1 LIIPCYTE
9 LGVKVLANIK
19 SAKKR
24 AIQSEKRR
32 KHNASRRTMM
42 RTFIKKV
49 VVAIEAGNKEVA
61 TAEFVKLQSV
71 LDTYATKGLVNK
83 NTAARKKS
91 RLSAKIKAL

>member
-1 LIIPCYTE
+1 M
-9 LGVKVLANIK
+9 ANIK

-61 TAEFVKLQSV
+61 AAEFVTLQSA
-71 LDTYATKGLVNK
+71 LDKFATKGLVSK
-83 NTAARKKS
+83 NMVARKKS